1 MGLLTSVKQYAS
13 WEAIQTEIAERMS
26 LFLAILA
33 WYGWYRIL
41 ISPQWDGRV
50 VVALL
55 LAAAA
60 CLAPLWWPR
69 LSGPRAIL
77 VQVSAA
83 LAGSLACYWVFGYQ
97 IALMFVAVP
106 LLQASLTLAAPLA
119 VGLAVAASVIIGLGA
134 PSGSGPLWAYH
145 ALYFAVTAIGV
156 LVSWRLRDALEDSWR
171 HVDITGDLVLEVRAR
186 QEEINQL
193 NKALRVSNGLLK
205 RSLAELALAT
215 REAEEARHL
224 KEQFATTVSHELRTP
239 LNIILGFVDVMQQYP
254 EIYGDIN
261 WTPLLRRDLGEIQ
274 RGARYLSSLVDD
286 ILDLARIQA
295 LRMPI
300 HREPTDMGVLVDE
313 VVSLAGRLLLQ
324 KEEVRLWAE
333 VPDGLPQM
341 YVDQT
346 RIRQVLLNL
355 LANACR
361 FTSAGEIKVGV
372 RLEATNLL
380 VTVSDTGLGIA
391 SEQLESI
398 FEEFRQEDDRELAE
412 QQAAGKGLG
421 LAIARRFVQ
430 MHGGAIW
437 ADSVVGEGS
446 AFHFTLPLQEKRVIS
461 LAAPSARGLP
471 AGEYEPAVVLVGD
484 GPGQV
489 FLERHLEG
497 FRVLAAPDL
506 LSARGLAREENPR
519 AIIINTP
526 PPDEGAT
533 VAAMPPI
540 LAEPVPVVQ
549 CSLPALTLERQLFD
563 DWLVKPI
570 TSERLL
576 ASLSLFPD
584 ARRVFLVDDDRAFV
598 RLVRRILEAQG
609 DRYSTAWAHRGD
621 EALEA
626 LKRDGAD
633 VVLLDIALPGLDGR
647 GVARAL
653 REARPNR
660 PPAIV
665 AVTAVQPGLEGP
677 SGSPHSF
684 AVTSSA
690 GFREEDTLALLRACL
705 AQLRPVSFGGQPDQG
720 PAEEPTSTPAS

>member
-1 MGLLTSVKQYAS
+1 MALIMAL
-13 WEAIQTEIAERMS
+13 
-26 LFLAILA
+26 LA
-33 WYGWYRIL
+33 WYGWYRAL
-41 ISPQWDGRV
+41 LAPQWDGRV
-50 VVALL
+50 VVVLL
-55 LAAAA
+55 LATAI
-60 CLAPLWWPR
+60 CLAPLWWRR
-69 LSGPRAIL
+69 LVGPWAN
-77 VQVSAA
+77 VAQVSAS
-83 LAGSLACYWVFGYQ
+83 LAGALVCYWVFGYR
-97 IALMFVAVP
+97 IALLFVVVP
-106 LLQASLTLAAPLA
+106 LLQASLALAAPLA
-119 VGLAVAASVIIGLGA
+119 IGLTIATCVGIGLAA
-134 PSGSGPLWAYH
+134 PGGGVVLWAYH
-145 ALYFAVTAIGV
+145 ALYLGVAATGV
-156 LVSWRLRDALEDSWR
+156 LVSWRLREALEDSWR
-171 HVDITGDLVLEVRAR
+171 HVGITGDLVREVRAR

-254 EIYGDIN
+254 EIYGDVN

-300 HREPTDMGVLVDE
+300 HREPTDMKALVDE

-324 KEEVRLWAE
+324 KEAVRLWAE
-333 VPDGLPQM
+333 VPDGLPPL

-361 FTSAGEIKVGV
+361 FTSVGEIKVGV
-372 RLEATNLL
+372 RLEEANLL
-380 VTVSDTGLGIA
+380 VTVSDTGSGIA
-391 SEQLESI
+391 SEQLDAI
-398 FEEFRQEDDRELAE
+398 FEEFRQEDGRDLDE
-412 QQAAGKGLG
+412 QQVAGKGLG

-437 ADSVVGEGS
+437 AESVVGEGS
-446 AFHFTLPLQEKRVIS
+446 SFHFTLPLQEKRVVS
-461 LAAPSARGLP
+461 LAAPSATGLP
-471 AGEYEPAVVLVGD
+471 AGDYEPAVVLVG
-484 GPGQV
+484 GGLGQV

-497 FRVLAAPDL
+497 YRVLAVPDL
-506 LSARGLAREENPR
+506 LAARRLAREEDPR
-519 AIIINTP
+519 AIIINAP

-533 VAAMPPI
+533 TAALPPI

-549 CSLPALTLERQLFD
+549 CSLPTLTLERQLFD

-576 ASLSLFPD
+576 AALAPFAD
-584 ARRVFLVDDDRAFV
+584 ARRVFVADDDRAFV

-609 DRYSTAWAHRGD
+609 GRYAVDWAHRGD
-621 EALEA
+621 DALEA
-626 LKRDGAD
+626 LEKDGAD

-647 GVARAL
+647 AVARAL
-653 REARPNR
+653 REVHPDR
-660 PPAIV
+660 PPAVI

-690 GFREEDTLALLRACL
+690 GFREEDTLALLRVCL
-705 AQLRPVSFGGQPDQG
+705 AQLRPVSLGGQPDLG
-720 PAEEPTSTPAS
+720 RSEEQAATPAS

>member
-1 MGLLTSVKQYAS
+1 MKQFAS
-13 WEAIQTEIAERMS
+13 WEGIQSEIAVR
-26 LFLAILA
+26 LALVLAMLA
-33 WYGWYRIL
+33 WYGWYRTL
-41 ISPQWDGRV
+41 IGPQWDGRV

-55 LAAAA
+55 LATAA

-69 LSGPRAIL
+69 LGGPWANL

-83 LAGSLACYWVFGYQ
+83 LTGALVCYSVFGYQ
-97 IALMFVAVP
+97 IALLFVAVP

-119 VGLAVAASVIIGLGA
+119 AGLAVAASVVVGIAGTDG
-134 PSGSGPLWAYH
+134 GPLWAYH
-145 ALYFAVTAIGV
+145 AFYLTVTSVGA
-156 LVSWRLRDALEDSWR
+156 LVSWRLREALEDSWR
-171 HVDITGDLVLEVRAR
+171 HVGVTGDLVREVRAR

-254 EIYGDIN
+254 ELYGDVN

-300 HREPTDMGVLVDE
+300 HREPTDMRALVDE
-313 VVSLAGRLLLQ
+313 VVSLAGRLLLH
-324 KEEVRLWAE
+324 KDEVRLRAE
-333 VPDGLPQM
+333 VPEGLPLL

-361 FTSAGEIKVGV
+361 FTAAGEIVV
-372 RLEATNLL
+372 RAQLEATHLL

-391 SEQLESI
+391 PEQLEAI
-398 FEEFRQEDDRELAE
+398 FEEFRQEDGRDLDD
-412 QQAAGKGLG
+412 QQVAGKGLG

-437 ADSVVGEGS
+437 ADSEVGKGS
-446 AFHFTLPLQEKRVIS
+446 AFHFTLPLQEKRVVN
-461 LAAPSARGLP
+461 LATPSARGMP
-471 AGEYEPAVVLVGD
+471 AGEYEPVVALVDG
-484 GPGQV
+484 GPGQA

-497 FRVLAAPDL
+497 YRVKAVPDL
-506 LSARGLAREENPR
+506 LSARKLAREESLR
-519 AIIINTP
+519 AIILNVAP
-526 PPDEGAT
+526 PPEGAT
-533 VAAMPPI
+533 EAAMPPI
-540 LAEPVPVVQ
+540 LPEPVPVVQ
-549 CSLPALTLERQLFD
+549 CTLPALTLERHLFD

-570 TSERLL
+570 TAERVL
-576 ASLSLFPD
+576 ASLALFPD
-584 ARRVFLVDDDRAFV
+584 ARRVFVVDDDRAFV
-598 RLVRRILEAQG
+598 RLVRRILDAQG
-609 DRYSTAWAHRGD
+609 DRYRTAWAHRGD

-653 REARPNR
+653 REASPDR

-665 AVTAVQPGLEGP
+665 AVTAVQPGLEGL
-677 SGSPHSF
+677 SASPHSF
-684 AVTSSA
+684 AVTSSS
-690 GFREEDTLALLRACL
+690 GFREEDTLALLRTCL
-705 AQLRPVSFGGQPDQG
+705 AQLRPVSLGVERDQE
-720 PAEEPTSTPAS
+720 PAGDQAATPAS